1 MSVAGTAVSRSVAVA
16 LMCTAF
22 VACGESEPNAPDG
35 IYLPTLADEADAWPA
50 ALITGTLKESNGCIV
65 IDDGG
70 RDDPLLIW
78 AKGTRA
84 ERAEDGN
91 LRIVVDDDN
100 VVSTG
105 DHVELG
111 GGLVGEA
118 RGEVSHAETLIGS
131 PIPER
136 CRTDGGY
143 WITPG
148 T

>member
-1 MSVAGTAVSRSVAVA
+1 MSIAGTAVTRTCAVA
-16 LMCTAF
+16 LMCTSF
-22 VACGESEPNAPDG
+22 VACADSGPNAPDG

-65 IDDGG
+65 MDDGG
-70 RDDPLLIW
+70 RDDALLIW

-84 ERAEDGN
+84 ERAEDGI
-91 LRIVVDDDN
+91 LRIVIDDDD
-100 VVSTG
+100 VFSVG

-111 GGLVGEA
+111 GGFVGES
-118 RGEVSHAETLIGS
+118 RGEISHAETLIGS
-131 PIPER
+131 TILER
-136 CRTDGGY
+136 CRQEAGY